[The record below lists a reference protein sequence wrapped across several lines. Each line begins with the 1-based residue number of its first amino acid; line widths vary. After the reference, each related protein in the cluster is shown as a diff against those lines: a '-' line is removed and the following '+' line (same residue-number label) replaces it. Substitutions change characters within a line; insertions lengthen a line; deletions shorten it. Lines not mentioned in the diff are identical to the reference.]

1 MSTPASPS
9 EHPPPAAP
17 PDARAAPP
25 WLRAVAARAGAELT
39 RTRPAPGPE
48 ADGARPAAVLVLFGD
63 GPGGPDVLLLERSA
77 ALRSHASQP
86 AFPGG
91 RVDSSDA
98 SHVDTAL
105 REATEEV
112 GLDPAGVEVLATTPP
127 FYLRASHHLVT
138 AVLAWWHTP
147 RAVGPVDQAETS
159 SVARV
164 PLAELADPANR
175 IVVRYS
181 ADLLTPAFRVHGM
194 VVWGFTAGILDVLLR
209 LGGWEQPWTPAPIV
223 NYPFQ
228 RESTS
233 GPAPV
238 PAPGEVAARLAG
250 PSGDLQAF
258 APLPAPAPP
267 RPRPGPSDAS

>member
-1 MSTPASPS
+1 MSTPTSPS
-9 EHPPPAAP
+9 AQPPPEP
-17 PDARAAPP
+17 STDATAAPP
-25 WLRAVAARAGAELT
+25 WLRTVASRAGAELT
-39 RTRPAPGPE
+39 RTLPVPGPE

-63 GPGGPDVLLLERSA
+63 GPAGPDVLLLERSA

-91 RVDSSDA
+91 RVDSTDA
-98 SHVDTAL
+98 NRVDTAL

-138 AVLAWWHTP
+138 AVLAWWHSP
-147 RAVGPVDQAETS
+147 RAVGPVDLAETS

-175 IVVRYS
+175 IAVRHS

-194 VVWGFTAGILDVLLR
+194 LVWGFTAGILDGLLR
-209 LGGWEQPWTPAPIV
+209 LGGWEQPWTPAVIV
-223 NYPFQ
+223 DYPFQ
-228 RESTS
+228 RQPSSAPTTAS
-233 GPAPV
+233 PGAGGARPTGPAS
-238 PAPGEVAARLAG
+238 AP
-250 PSGDLQAF
+250 
-258 APLPAPAPP
+258 
-267 RPRPGPSDAS
+267 